1 MKGHRSREELERRQ
15 QTKEKTLVR
24 KCWSKA
30 GMWRMELG
38 ARWLSGRERRGG
50 KHCDNPSTPGLSPQ
64 FNKRKVNAACIIVPL
79 RDQSKILI
87 CTYPCLSCRIH
98 PLSIIISLKRGT
110 FPSEATQIC

>member
-30 GMWRMELG
+30 GMWRMEPG
-38 ARWLSGRERRGG
+38 PRWLSGREWRGG

-64 FNKRKVNAACIIVPL
+64 FQQEKSKCCLHYSSSKRPEQDFNLHLPM
-79 RDQSKILI
+79 S
-87 CTYPCLSCRIH
+87 
-98 PLSIIISLKRGT
+98 
-110 FPSEATQIC
+110 FM